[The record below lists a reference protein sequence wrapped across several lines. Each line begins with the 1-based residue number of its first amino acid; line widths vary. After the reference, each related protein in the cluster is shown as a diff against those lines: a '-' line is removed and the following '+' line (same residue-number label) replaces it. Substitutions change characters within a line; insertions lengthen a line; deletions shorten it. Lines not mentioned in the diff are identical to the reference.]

1 MCLVG
6 GKRAAG
12 PCPSL
17 PEDTEH
23 CQHVAEREASKGG
36 VDPKKQMKTGENLGQ
51 RMLFPLSPLT
61 GAHSCGF
68 ILVLNSALLHIC

>member
-1 MCLVG
+1 MIIPHNGNIGMCLVG

-51 RMLFPLSPLT
+51 RMLFPRSLE
-61 GAHSCGF
+61 
-68 ILVLNSALLHIC
+68 HIPVASFLC